1 MKSIFWHVDK
11 KIKLEVVLYLPDEPI
26 DTEVAQ
32 ILSEDFYEA
41 DNLFFQLERQI
52 ENIIHEQKN

>member
-1 MKSIFWHVDK
+1 M
-11 KIKLEVVLYLPDEPI
+11 LYLPDEPI
-26 DTEVAQ
+26 DTEVTQ

-52 ENIIHEQKN
+52 QNIIHEQKN

>member
-1 MKSIFWHVDK
+1 MKSIFWHIDK
-11 KIKLEVVLYLPDEPI
+11 KIKLEVVLHLPDEPI
-26 DTEVAQ
+26 DTEVTQ

>member
-26 DTEVAQ
+26 DTEVTQ

>member
-1 MKSIFWHVDK
+1 MKSIFWHIDK

-26 DTEVAQ
+26 DTEVTQ